1 MKQSHKDQLVGFL
14 FAVGNLIA
22 YLLPRS
28 ITLNSIFYYYFST
41 IFCTFIFPPL
51 SIFIYFLLRRKRTMQ
66 FTSSVALCNIALIFP
81 TASVSYIFIDTSYF
95 GYLLNILIISY
106 LPVLIDLIATMIS
119 KLRTRKAA
127 AQLPIPEVAPAPVVN
142 EVVANTRTQHSILR
156 GMIYAAA
163 FMLVNWA
170 ITIALF
176 STPYYNSAH
185 VVFFMFFGWLTS
197 IPFYF
202 ILKQNSTIAYLFS
215 ALISIIVMTKVCYRS
230 LLLLSDTNLFSHFSG
245 WDGLILL
252 VPMIALPIYAL
263 MPIVIDGIIYI
274 GKAIYRAITKPK
286 TKHNGPLTGKETPN
300 EEIT

>member
-1 MKQSHKDQLVGFL
+1 
-14 FAVGNLIA
+14 
-22 YLLPRS
+22 
-28 ITLNSIFYYYFST
+28 
-41 IFCTFIFPPL
+41 
-51 SIFIYFLLRRKRTMQ
+51 MQ
-66 FTSSVALCNIALIFP
+66 FTCSVALCNIALIFP

-106 LPVLIDLIATMIS
+106 LPVLIDLIVTTIS

-127 AQLPIPEVAPAPVVN
+127 AQLPIPEVAPAPVIN
-142 EVVANTRTQHSILR
+142 EVVANARTQHSILR

-176 STPYYNSAH
+176 STPFYNSAH

-202 ILKQNSTIAYLFS
+202 ILTQNSTIAYLFS
-215 ALISIIVMTKVCYRS
+215 ALISIIVMTKVCYRV

-245 WDGLILL
+245 WDGFILL

-263 MPIVIDGIIYI
+263 IPIVIDGIIYI
-274 GKAIYRAITKPK
+274 GKSIYHAMAVWESR
-286 TKHNGPLTGKETPN
+286 H
-300 EEIT
+300 